1 MTEKVIG
8 VAIGTLAVFIGV
20 YSYNRKL
27 TDWLRSQSIG
37 TRDYIV
43 DRLAQMF
50 IEVDPNRVLLVLFV
64 MSLGLGSLTFVLF
77 LPQLFPAILFGAI
90 VTVIG
95 WKLPRP
101 LVDWMYQRRVDKFV
115 LQMVDGLNLMS
126 NGMKSGLSVVQ
137 AVGLVV
143 QEMPNPL
150 RQEFNLVLSENKLG
164 IPLEEALNN
173 LAKRIKADD
182 VEMFVTAINI
192 LKETGGNLAE
202 TFDTISVTIR
212 ERIKVEKKI
221 QVLTASGFY
230 QGMVVLAMP
239 PVMGLIFYTSDP
251 DFMRPLF
258 TTAIGWV
265 IVMVVFALEVIA
277 FFVIM
282 KLVKINV

>member
-1 MTEKVIG
+1 MSLKIIGLVISFIA
-8 VAIGTLAVFIGV
+8 VATFF
-20 YSYNRKL
+20 YSYNERFME
-27 TDWLRSQSIG
+27 WLRIQSIG

-43 DRLAQMF
+43 ERLNTMF
-50 IEVDPNRVLLVLFV
+50 IQTDPNHVLFALFGL
-64 MSLGLGSLTFVLF
+64 SFGLGSLVAASF
-77 LPQLFPAILFGAI
+77 LPQVVPAIIFGGA
-90 VTVIG
+90 VAVAG

-101 LVDWMYQRRVDKFV
+101 LVNWYYKRRCAKFV
-115 LQMVDGLNLMS
+115 IQMVDALNLMS
-126 NGMKSGLSVVQ
+126 NGMKSGLSVAQ

-143 QEMPNPL
+143 QEMPNPVQ
-150 RQEFNLVLSENKLG
+150 QEFNLVLSENKLG

-173 LAKRIKADD
+173 LAKRVQADD

-202 TFDTISVTIR
+202 TFDTISTTIR

-221 QVLTASGFY
+221 EVLTASSFY

-251 DFMRPLF
+251 EFMRPLF
-258 TTAIGWV
+258 STSIGWLFV
-265 IVMVVFALEVIA
+265 TGVFTLELVA

-282 KLVKINV
+282 KLVKIDV